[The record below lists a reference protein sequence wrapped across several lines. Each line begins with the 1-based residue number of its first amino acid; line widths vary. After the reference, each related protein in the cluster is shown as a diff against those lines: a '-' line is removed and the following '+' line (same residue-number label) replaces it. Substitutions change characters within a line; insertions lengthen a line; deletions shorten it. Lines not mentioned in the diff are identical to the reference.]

1 MMQNLKGA
9 EKYEEIQVVW
19 LRALNLSEGLK
30 GQLVTFLFLK
40 KEKREFIKYD
50 ISWNKHPTIRV

>member
-1 MMQNLKGA
+1 MMQNLKRA

-50 ISWNKHPTIRV
+50 IS